1 MTDAREAL
9 VALIRTTVLIFRP
22 EAERLADAILAAGW
36 TPPGERVSTID
47 VAEAIASELE
57 AHANIATRPGQLE
70 SLHALAERV
79 RRLAAEVGPL
89 KAGVM
94 ALTGL
99 SSDEV
104 DALGGVREDDDLAP
118 VVPDNADALGYIES
132 RLRGAVR
139 PSGQEGS

>member
-9 VALIRTTVLIFRP
+9 
-22 EAERLADAILAAGW
+22 AE
-36 TPPGERVSTID
+36 V
-47 VAEAIASELE
+47 EAIASELE
-57 AHANIATRPGQLE
+57 AHANIATRPGQRE
-70 SLHALAERV
+70 SLHELAERV

-104 DALGGVREDDDLAP
+104 DALGGVREDDDPAIAA
-118 VVPDNADALGYIES
+118 VWD
-132 RLRGAVR
+132 VR
-139 PSGQEGS
+139 PSGQEDA